1 MRGRDSKTYYDSATN
16 WTTPTWVEMTRI
28 INETIT
34 PEATMVAGG
43 SRIEEYEDN
52 EVVARKFSL
61 QATYRY
67 KKASVGADTVY
78 AAMLAAFEAGSCIF
92 MLFLD
97 GAVTV
102 PGSKG
107 WRAPVKLTQ
116 APIKRDLGDLT
127 EVTLQGVSCL
137 YDDSGTIRKPTSYT
151 AS

>member
-1 MRGRDSKTYYDSATN
+1 MRGRDSKTYYDSASN

-43 SRIEEYEDN
+43 SRLEEYEDN
-52 EVVARKFSL
+52 EVVSRKFGL
-61 QATYRY
+61 NATYRY
-67 KKASVGADTVY
+67 KKASVGTDSVY
-78 AAMLAAFEAGSCIF
+78 AAMLTAFEAGNPIF
-92 MLFLD
+92 MAFMD
-97 GAVTV
+97 GAITTT
-102 PGSKG
+102 GSKG
-107 WRAPVKLTQ
+107 WRAPIKLTQ
-116 APIKRDLGDLT
+116 MPIKRDLGDLT